1 MEIEPKTVWAV
12 SKPIITPVSLM
23 FRGDTWEQDLARVL
37 SAKTLGI
44 VFESLVEGEL
54 YWAGVIH
61 TDAHIISGVVIHINN
76 MKADERV
83 WFRQGEI
90 FNVNPEDLLRDKV
103 KKWEGGSSVTFLTQV
118 V

>member
-1 MEIEPKTVWAV
+1 MTKKPKTVWNV

-23 FRGDTWEQDLARVL
+23 FLGDTWEQDLERVL
-37 SAKTLGI
+37 SSKTLGL
-44 VFESLVEGEL
+44 VLEHLVEGEL
-54 YWAGVIH
+54 YWAGAVH
-61 TDAHIISGVVIHINN
+61 TDTHIISGMVIHINN
-76 MKADERV
+76 MKSDERV

-103 KKWEGGSSVTFLTQV
+103 KKWEGGCSVPFLIQV